1 MAMISDEDRARIADA
16 IRAAEARTSGEIFC
30 VLAQRASGYGLVPLA
45 WAAALA
51 LIVPLPLI
59 YLTTW
64 PASVIYALQLAAFV
78 AAAIVLS
85 RPWLR
90 LRLVPQRARHDR
102 AHSTAMR
109 QFWAQRLHKTQ
120 ARTGV
125 LIFVSLAERYAEI
138 IADAGINEKVSPVVW
153 DNTVAALTAAVKDGR
168 IGDGFVAAIA
178 QCGAVL
184 AEHFPAAPGSVN
196 PDELP
201 DKLAET

>member
-30 VLAQRASGYGLVPLA
+30 VLAQRASGYGLVALA

-85 RPWLR
+85 RPR
-90 LRLVPQRARHDR
+90 LRLHLLPKRARHDR

-153 DNTVAALTAAVKDGR
+153 DNAVAALTGAVKDGR

-184 AEHFPAAPGSVN
+184 AEHFPATPGGPN
-196 PDELP
+196 PDEVP
-201 DKLAET
+201 DKLAEI

>member
-1 MAMISDEDRARIADA
+1 MISDNDRARIADA
-16 IRAAEARTSGEIFC
+16 IRAAEATTSGEIFC
-30 VLAQRASGYGLVPLA
+30 VLAQRSSHYTLVPVA

-59 YLTTW
+59 YLTSW
-64 PASVIYALQLAAFV
+64 PASVIYVLQLMAFV
-78 AAAIVLS
+78 GAATLLS
-85 RPWLR
+85 RSSLR
-90 LRLVPQRARHDR
+90 YRIVPKRARHDR

-120 ARTGV
+120 DRTGV

-138 IADAGINEKVSPVVW
+138 VADAGINEKVTPEVW
-153 DNTVAALTAAVKDGR
+153 NSAVAALTSAIREGR
-168 IGDGFVAAIA
+168 VGDGFVAAVA

-184 AEHFPAAPGSVN
+184 AEHFPLAAGSVN

-201 DKLAET
+201 DKLVEI